1 VTEILTGERIPVVD
15 SLVARGDG
23 VFEAIRSY
31 DGVPFA
37 LEEHLDRLERS
48 ARSMELEPPPR
59 GELAAACRKAGAGD
73 VIIRILLSRGDAIP
87 GTFGGPRCVVLS
99 HPVTPAP
106 QDLSLAAVPAPWH
119 PAGRAWE
126 LAGVKTT
133 SYAPNLAA
141 SREAV
146 RRGCHDALLVA
157 DDGTVLEGPTFSVA
171 WVRGGALETP
181 GLDLG
186 ILGSITR
193 AIVLDLAGDV
203 GVEVVEGRFPLER
216 LLGADE
222 VLALSTVKEV
232 APVLRVDET
241 RFEEGPV
248 TRRLGDAFE
257 AEVDRRRSVP

>member
-1 VTEILTGERIPVVD
+1 MTEILTGRSIPVVD

-31 DGVPFA
+31 GGVPFA

-48 ARSMELEPPPR
+48 ARAMELEPPAR
-59 GELAAACRKAGAGD
+59 DELSEACRRAGAGD

-87 GTFGGPRCVVLS
+87 GTDGGPRCVVLS

-106 QDLSLAAVPAPWH
+106 PDLSLAAVPAPWH

-141 SREAV
+141 TREAD

-171 WVRGGALETP
+171 WVRERTLETP
-181 GLDLG
+181 GLELG

-193 AIVLDLAGDV
+193 AVVLDLAHEADV
-203 GVEVVEGRFPLER
+203 AVVEGRFPLER

-222 VLALSTVKEV
+222 VLAMSTVKEV
-232 APVLRVDET
+232 APVLRVDGT

-248 TRRLGDAFE
+248 TRRLGSAFE
-257 AEVDRRRSVP
+257 AEVERRRSVP